1 MNAFATAAT
10 ILIVLL
16 VPLGVVTIRRRP
28 LDGLVALIL
37 SSAIVVVTLL
47 CLAEA
52 LHRST
57 YYATA
62 VIAAVSGLIG
72 SLVFARFLGRW
83 V

>member
-16 VPLGVVTIRRRP
+16 VPLGAVALRRRP
-28 LDGLVALIL
+28 LDGLIALIL
-37 SSAIVVVTLL
+37 SSSLVVLTLL
-47 CLAEA
+47 CLAEG

-57 YYATA
+57 YYGTA
-62 VIAAVSGLIG
+62 VVAAVTGLIG
-72 SLVFARFLGRW
+72 GLAFARFLGRW